1 MALMLVTPKVAVEN
15 EGGLAL
21 SRSQSSR
28 FLQSALVLYRSRI
41 MAIPCPPPM
50 QSVARPS
57 CLSSRFIL

>member
-1 MALMLVTPKVAVEN
+1 MALMLVTLTVAVEN
-15 EGGLAL
+15 AGGLAL
-21 SRSQSSR
+21 SRSQSSQL
-28 FLQSALVLYRSRI
+28 LQSAPVLYRSTI